1 MENSLHRQDFYPS
14 LNKTEIPEQIF
25 KILGI
30 QSDALDY
37 CRHTISGGGSTVTK
51 QAWGKILKKL
61 ELLSERVNLK
71 A

>member
-1 MENSLHRQDFYPS
+1 MESNLHRQDFYPY

-30 QSDALDY
+30 KSDALDY
-37 CRHTISGGGSTVTK
+37 CKHTISGGGSTVTK

-61 ELLSERVNLK
+61 ELLSERLDLK
-71 A
+71 S